1 MQAMLFSKSVCYVT
15 IVYGKQI
22 IMMMMMMMI
31 IMMTMMMMII
41 IIITAM
47 QREHLQDAIALT

>member
-1 MQAMLFSKSVCYVT
+1 MQAMLFSESVCYVT

-22 IMMMMMMMI
+22 MMMI
-31 IMMTMMMMII
+31 MMMII

>member
-1 MQAMLFSKSVCYVT
+1 MQAMLFSGSVCYVT

-22 IMMMMMMMI
+22 MMM
-31 IMMTMMMMII
+31 MMMMII

>member
-1 MQAMLFSKSVCYVT
+1 MQAMLFSESVCYVT

-22 IMMMMMMMI
+22 MMMMMI
-31 IMMTMMMMII
+31 III

>member
-1 MQAMLFSKSVCYVT
+1 MQAMLFSESVCYVT
-15 IVYGKQI
+15 NVYGKQI
-22 IMMMMMMMI
+22 MV
-31 IMMTMMMMII
+31 MMMII

>member
-1 MQAMLFSKSVCYVT
+1 MQAMLFSEIVCYVT

-22 IMMMMMMMI
+22 MMM
-31 IMMTMMMMII
+31 MMMMII

-47 QREHLQDAIALT
+47 QREHLQDAKH

>member
-1 MQAMLFSKSVCYVT
+1 MQAMLFSESVCYVT

-22 IMMMMMMMI
+22 MMMM
-31 IMMTMMMMII
+31 MMMMII

>member
-1 MQAMLFSKSVCYVT
+1 MQAMLFSESVFYVT

-22 IMMMMMMMI
+22 MMMMM
-31 IMMTMMMMII
+31 MMMMII

>member
-1 MQAMLFSKSVCYVT
+1 MQAMLFSESACYVT

-22 IMMMMMMMI
+22 MM
-31 IMMTMMMMII
+31 MMMMII

>member
-1 MQAMLFSKSVCYVT
+1 MQAMLFSESVCYVT

-22 IMMMMMMMI
+22 M
-31 IMMTMMMMII
+31 MMMMII

>member
-1 MQAMLFSKSVCYVT
+1 MQAMLFSESVFYVT

-22 IMMMMMMMI
+22 MMM
-31 IMMTMMMMII
+31 MMMMII
-41 IIITAM
+41 IIITVM

>member
-1 MQAMLFSKSVCYVT
+1 MQAMLFSESVCYVT
-15 IVYGKQI
+15 IVNGKQI
-22 IMMMMMMMI
+22 MMMI
-31 IMMTMMMMII
+31 MMMII